1 MPANETRAPHHG
13 NPRQCL
19 LVARR
24 LTRLVVVGYEGVL
37 ILVGVAYVVLV
48 NERTPGLVLIGVWDA
63 LALGYVAIGVVVV
76 KRAGDA
82 AAEGF
87 WFSMVFTVTASLI
100 GMTTAAQAILHGPVN
115 TAENVLGVTAMLLS
129 WLLFHAGWARLYHA
143 RAAGALE
150 FPGQQRPGRI
160 EFLYFAFTIAVSFA
174 VSDVTITRRDLRW
187 QVTVHS
193 VASFFYNAAVI
204 ALAIG
209 TITG

>member
-1 MPANETRAPHHG
+1 MPAKQTRARHRG
-13 NPRQCL
+13 NQRQCL
-19 LVARR
+19 LVATR
-24 LTRLVVVGYEGVL
+24 LARLVVVGYEGVL
-37 ILVGVAYVVLV
+37 ILLGVAYVVLAH
-48 NERTPGLVLIGVWDA
+48 ERTPGLVLIGVWDV

-100 GMTTAAQAILHGPVN
+100 GMTAAGQAILNGPVD
-115 TAENVLGVTAMLLS
+115 TVENVLGVTAMLLS
-129 WLLFHAGWARLYHA
+129 WLLFHAGWARLYHV
-143 RAAGALE
+143 RGAGGLE
-150 FPGQQRPGRI
+150 FPAQQRPGRI

-174 VSDVTITRRDLRW
+174 VSDVAITRRDLRW
-187 QVTVHS
+187 QVTIHS